1 MSYIIEATNLSKKYG
16 QHQAVNNINF
26 KVKKGGMFAFLGLNG
41 AGKST
46 TINILCSIIKKDE
59 GQIII
64 DGKDLDKESHLIK
77 EKIGIV
83 FQRSVLDEQLTVI
96 QNLES
101 RASLYQLTKKESQQ
115 RIKYLVEILTLEDIL
130 NRPYGKLSGGQKR
143 KVDIARALIHEPKI
157 LFLDE
162 PTTGLDP
169 NTRITVWE
177 ILHKLIKE
185 KDLTIFLTTHYME
198 EVVMANH
205 VIILDEGKIVAEGSP
220 DTLKDQYATDLLRI
234 IASKNSKINQL
245 LEENKITYQYDKES
259 YHIPVKNSK
268 EAFKII
274 QLNPD
279 LLNNFEVLKGNM
291 DQVFLKVT
299 GKKLEGSHAK

>member
-16 QHQAVNNINF
+16 KHQAVNNINF

>member
-16 QHQAVNNINF
+16 KHQAVNNINF

-234 IASKNSKINQL
+234 IASKNLKINQL